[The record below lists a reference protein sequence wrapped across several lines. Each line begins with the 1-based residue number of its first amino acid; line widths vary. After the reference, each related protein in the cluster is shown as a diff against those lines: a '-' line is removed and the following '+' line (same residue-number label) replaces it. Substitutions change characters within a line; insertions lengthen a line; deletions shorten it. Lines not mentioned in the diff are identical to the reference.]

1 MFNCPLCDTNTD
13 DLVFRDDREY
23 YLCPRCQLIF
33 VPPEHH
39 LSPTEEKSRYDLH
52 RNDPDDPDY
61 RRFLRRLLQPLA
73 ERLTAGSHGLDF
85 GCGPGPTLSIMLE
98 EAGHQM
104 AIYDPFYADNRDLLR
119 EQYDFITATEVVE
132 HLYRPI
138 TELDLL
144 WSLLRSGGYL
154 GIMTKLSTGR
164 DTFASWHYKRDPT
177 HVCFFSRTTIGWL
190 ADRWQ
195 AQLEFHGND
204 VILIRKTAAEQA

>member
-1 MFNCPLCDTNTD
+1 
-13 DLVFRDDREY
+13 
-23 YLCPRCQLIF
+23 
-33 VPPEHH
+33 
-39 LSPTEEKSRYDLH
+39 
-52 RNDPDDPDY
+52 
-61 RRFLRRLLQPLA
+61 
-73 ERLTAGSHGLDF
+73 
-85 GCGPGPTLSIMLE
+85 MLE